1 MKINEIKSWLP
12 QVVYLVLFV
21 LFSGLFIQQS
31 IVLLTP
37 YSSFYHSSGMIE
49 KQGEYRAEKINKN
62 RSLSYPVKYIKFW
75 HNDTIYAYKN
85 NSFLLQPIDE
95 NKPLTVYHKGMDDKQ
110 SVVDIVQIIQNN
122 EKIFRRYHHKS
133 SDIFLVVFYA
143 MGVIAASVL
152 GYRRWAKKKKQ
163 TQEDLLC

>member
-1 MKINEIKSWLP
+1 MKSWLP
-12 QVVYLVLFV
+12 QVFYLGLFV
-21 LFSGLFIQQS
+21 AFLGLFIQQF

-37 YSSFYHSSGMIE
+37 YSSFFHATGTIE
-49 KQGEYRAEKINKN
+49 KQGKYRAEKINKN
-62 RSLSYPVKYIKFW
+62 GSLGYPVKYIKFW
-75 HNDTIYAYKN
+75 NNDTIYAYKN

-95 NKPLTVYHKGMDDKQ
+95 NKPLTVYHKGIDDKQ

-143 MGVIAASVL
+143 MEVIAASVL

-163 TQEDLLC
+163 TQEDLL